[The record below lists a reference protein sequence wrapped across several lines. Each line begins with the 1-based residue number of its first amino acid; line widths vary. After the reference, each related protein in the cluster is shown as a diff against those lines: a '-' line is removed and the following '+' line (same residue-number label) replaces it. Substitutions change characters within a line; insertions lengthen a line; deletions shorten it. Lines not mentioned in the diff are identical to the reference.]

1 MISYS
6 KTFRI
11 AALLCAITTTGLAVG
26 QDGVVRMSDR
36 SGNATGP
43 NSAVAAGTGQ
53 VFMSRQGQ
61 GIQQV
66 RHETVNCGDP
76 CMMEGPNCV
85 MPQWA
90 CDSNGAACGSCGPN
104 SYCGGSGGGCNC
116 GCNCNCNS
124 NCGCNCNSGCNAGGN
139 VGCMCCNGCNGNVCN
154 GNVCYAP
161 MDCNSV
167 FSSGYGRERCRNGRC
182 NGNGN
187 GGYCQNDTTICA
199 HSMDSGTG
207 SGCRDYWHGQ
217 SMSFRNKNAR
227 LADHL
232 FGWMIPSG
240 CCGSGCPP
248 CGKYH
253 ITYADQPDYINQNDT
268 QLYAA
273 QGYGMPITVPL
284 APNVNYSY
292 NYSAGL
298 PSSRLTQIG
307 NYNPQTSPQPL
318 YHQTW

>member
-1 MISYS
+1 
-6 KTFRI
+6 
-11 AALLCAITTTGLAVG
+11 
-26 QDGVVRMSDR
+26 
-36 SGNATGP
+36 
-43 NSAVAAGTGQ
+43 
-53 VFMSRQGQ
+53 
-61 GIQQV
+61 
-66 RHETVNCGDP
+66 
-76 CMMEGPNCV
+76 
-85 MPQWA
+85 
-90 CDSNGAACGSCGPN
+90 
-104 SYCGGSGGGCNC
+104 
-116 GCNCNCNS
+116 
-124 NCGCNCNSGCNAGGN
+124 
-139 VGCMCCNGCNGNVCN
+139 MCCNGCNGNVCN

-167 FSSGYGRERCRNGRC
+167 FSSGYDRERCRNGRC
-182 NGNGN
+182 NGN

-253 ITYADQPDYINQNDT
+253 ITYADQPDYINPNDT

-307 NYNPQTSPQPL
+307 NYNPQTSPQPR